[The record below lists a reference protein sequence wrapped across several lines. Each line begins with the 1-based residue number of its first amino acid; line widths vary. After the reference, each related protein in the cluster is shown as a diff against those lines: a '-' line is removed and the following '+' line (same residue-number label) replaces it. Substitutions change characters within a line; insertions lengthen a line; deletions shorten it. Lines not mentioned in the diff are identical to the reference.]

1 MVRNEGKKVEKL
13 KFAIY
18 EKEGEIARIIFNRPE
33 KLNAFNI
40 MGVPEGVMTDMTNL
54 LSDAEVDDDI
64 KVVIIKGNGR
74 CFSTGMDLADAG
86 FTVGYKDGKGAE
98 GTKKA
103 NQRLGLRLD
112 SLKHEESLRILSF
125 PKITISQV
133 HSYCLGMATHI
144 AAYTDF
150 CVAGED
156 AVFGLVYTRMFG
168 DMASACAL
176 PFIYMVGLNRFR
188 EMALTGQTYS
198 AQQMKEY
205 GLIHKVVPNDRLEE
219 EVESLAQ
226 SLTRRPKDG
235 LAIGK
240 YSMRVILQMMGI
252 TPTYSYWGGLWHR
265 YLTNLKWEEGEY
277 SFLRERR
284 DKGLK
289 SALYGMHD
297 RFVGTPQSTL
307 PKTRADLKEDEVK
320 PYEYDLEAYERKVK
334 EAARKE
340 RQKKLG

>member
-1 MVRNEGKKVEKL
+1 MVSKPAKKVEKL

-18 EKEGEIARIIFNRPE
+18 EKEGDIARIIYNRPE
-33 KLNAFNI
+33 KLNAYNI
-40 MGVPEGVMTDMTNL
+40 MGVPEGVMTDMVNCL
-54 LSDAEVDDDI
+54 KDCEVDDDI

-112 SLKHEESLRILSF
+112 SQKHMDSLEILSF
-125 PKITISQV
+125 PKITIAQV

-144 AAYTDF
+144 AAYCDF
-150 CVAGED
+150 CVASED

-176 PFIYMVGLNRFR
+176 PFIHIVGLNRFR

-205 GLIHKVVPNDRLEE
+205 GLVNKVVPNDRLEE
-219 EVESLAQ
+219 EVEALAE
-226 SLTRRPKDG
+226 SLTLRPRDG

-240 YSMRVILQMMGI
+240 YSTRVVLGMLGI
-252 TPTYSYWGGLWHR
+252 TPTYAYWGGLWHR

-297 RFVGTPQSTL
+297 RFVDTPQATL
-307 PKTRADLKEDEVK
+307 PKTRKDLKKDEIK
-320 PYEYDLEAYERKVK
+320 PYNYDLEAYQRKVK
-334 EAARKE
+334 EAAAKE
-340 RQKKLG
+340 RKKKLS

>member
-1 MVRNEGKKVEKL
+1 MVVKEGKKVEKL

-40 MGVPEGVMTDMTNL
+40 MGVPEGVMTDMSNCL
-54 LSDAEVDDDI
+54 ADAEVDDDI

-98 GTKKA
+98 GKKKA

-112 SLKHEESLRILSF
+112 SAKHEESLRILSF

-150 CVAGED
+150 CIAGED
-156 AVFGLVYTRMFG
+156 AIFGLVYTRMFG

-176 PFIYMVGLNRFR
+176 PFIYMIGLNRFR
-188 EMALTGQTYS
+188 EMALTGRTYS
-198 AQQMKEY
+198 AKEAAEI
-205 GLIHKVVPNDRLEE
+205 GLISKAVPNDRLEE
-219 EVESLAQ
+219 EVEALAQ
-226 SLTRRPKDG
+226 SLTLRPKDG

-240 YSMRVILQMMGI
+240 YAMRVIYQMMGI
-252 TPTYSYWGGLWHR
+252 TPTYSFWGGFWHR

-277 SFLRERR
+277 NFLRERR

-297 RFVGTPQSTL
+297 RFVGTPVSTL
-307 PKTRADLKEDEVK
+307 PKTRADLKEEEVK
-320 PYEYDLEAYERKVK
+320 PYDYDIQAYQHKVEEAHRK
-334 EAARKE
+334 AR
-340 RQKKLG
+340 RKK